1 MNIKFSG
8 RGIAFLSHYMATNDI
23 RYCLNGIMLRPLKAD
38 QGGGVIGVATNGSI
52 IGLWHDAGGEIDR
65 ETILH
70 ITKPLVAALGK
81 TTRGQYRNLVLR
93 DNHLA
98 CTCFEGLEEHY
109 IQPNDQKITIIN
121 PWEIEGK
128 FPDLSRV
135 LDSVRKVKESG
146 GPVDAINPAYL
157 ALLHKSMPADVRR
170 FPSITLRQPNKHGIV
185 YALFPSITDAFAGIM
200 PMSDEV
206 DDAPKW
212 LQRLMR
218 STDAEAATK
227 AAPLPAMP
235 SDAAPIPE

>member
-23 RYCLNGIMLRPLKAD
+23 RYYLNGIMLRPLKAD
-38 QGGGVIGVATNGSI
+38 QGGGVIGVATNGNI

-93 DNHLA
+93 DNQLA

-146 GPVDAINPAYL
+146 GPVDAINPALFMRYS
-157 ALLHKSMPADVRR
+157 H
-170 FPSITLRQPNKHGIV
+170 PSPTH
-185 YALFPSITDAFAGIM
+185 
-200 PMSDEV
+200 
-206 DDAPKW
+206 
-212 LQRLMR
+212 
-218 STDAEAATK
+218 
-227 AAPLPAMP
+227 LPA
-235 SDAAPIPE
+235 SCR